1 MPNLIPDWFSWMQ
14 PAGRLIWSLIA
25 TGIGFAIILAFLRRP
40 KSRLPAT
47 WAQCMAGAVATFA
60 MFFLVYAIVPNE
72 FLNFADGYLVW
83 STDKFLVTHNQWGTN
98 LPPIDIPYSAVK
110 DALAA
115 GIYIVF
121 FGINLYLFSAWQ
133 KRPTAEEAEAAA
145 AGEEKV
151 VRTSRFGRPIKVKV

>member
-1 MPNLIPDWFSWMQ
+1 
-14 PAGRLIWSLIA
+14 
-25 TGIGFAIILAFLRRP
+25 
-40 KSRLPAT
+40 
-47 WAQCMAGAVATFA
+47 MAGAVATFA